1 MMRLEL
7 ARSAEWGMPT
17 PEGKPDNAKE
27 RTEEAA
33 DSMMNHELS
42 NWHNKSNVSTNL
54 NILLSP

>member
-1 MMRLEL
+1 
-7 ARSAEWGMPT
+7 MPT

-42 NWHNKSNVSTNL
+42 N
-54 NILLSP
+54 